1 MPTIALLRK
10 TAGKPLSF
18 LHFSCLDVCDFEE
31 LSSDAHMDGEL
42 LYERLN
48 TLENINCD
56 G

>member
-18 LHFSCLDVCDFEE
+18 LQSSSLNVCDFDEI
-31 LSSDAHMDGEL
+31 SSDAHMDGEL
-42 LYERLN
+42 LYERHD